1 MNEKSIVM
9 LSALKVYEQKQE
21 EFMNELENY
30 LGDVPKEILTWS
42 FAIIAESIK
51 QIAQEEGVNEKE
63 LAEQFFEKRG
73 EFMIE

>member
-51 QIAQEEGVNEKE
+51 QIAQEEGVNEME

-73 EFMIE
+73 ESMIE

>member
-51 QIAQEEGVNEKE
+51 QIAQEEGVNEME
-63 LAEQFFEKRG
+63 LAEQFFEERG
-73 EFMIE
+73 ESMTE

>member
-30 LGDVPKEILTWS
+30 LGDIPKEILTWS

-63 LAEQFFEKRG
+63 LAEQFFEERG
-73 EFMIE
+73 ESMIE

>member
-63 LAEQFFEKRG
+63 LAEQFFEERG
-73 EFMIE
+73 ESMIE

>member
-51 QIAQEEGVNEKE
+51 QMAQEEGVNEME

-73 EFMIE
+73 ESLIE

>member
-9 LSALKVYEQKQE
+9 LSALEVYEQKQE

-51 QIAQEEGVNEKE
+51 QIAQEEGINEKK

-73 EFMIE
+73 ELMIE

>member
-42 FAIIAESIK
+42 FAIIAESIR
-51 QIAQEEGVNEKE
+51 QIAQEEGVNEME
-63 LAEQFFEKRG
+63 LAEQFFEKRD

>member
-30 LGDVPKEILTWS
+30 LGDVPKEILAWS
-42 FAIIAESIK
+42 FAIIAESIR
-51 QIAQEEGVNEKE
+51 QIAQEEEVNEME

>member
-30 LGDVPKEILTWS
+30 LGDVPKEILAWS
-42 FAIIAESIK
+42 FAIIAESIR
-51 QIAQEEGVNEKE
+51 QIAQEEGVNEME

-73 EFMIE
+73 ESMIE